1 MLQML
6 IKHYGNGKKVNLAQL
21 LGVSPQ
27 NISTW
32 MSRESFN
39 HELIYSKCPNL
50 SPHWLL
56 TGEGDMLIC
65 SDKCINSNS
74 QSEIKKQ
81 TDCVVLPAIVN
92 NYSTATVDGEPV
104 EVQELPIIPANIVN
118 DPKIDVYDY
127 IDKNDTEMAPIVR
140 QFPEASAF
148 YRIKIRAMEPI
159 IYPGD
164 VLALAPYTNGEE
176 DVIPGDIYVVETST
190 NGLITRILFPEEDG
204 YRAMSSNREKHPDF
218 LIRRK
223 NIKSIS
229 RIVGLLRTTVQAL

>member
-1 MLQML
+1 MKKSEMINML
-6 IKHYGNGKKVNLAQL
+6 IKHYTHGNKTQFAQL
-21 LGVSPQ
+21 LGVTPQ
-27 NISTW
+27 TIGSWLT
-32 MSRESFN
+32 RDTFN
-39 HELIYSKCPNL
+39 AELIFEKFPEVSA
-50 SPHWLL
+50 SWLL
-56 TGEGDMLIC
+56 TGEGKMLNTSTPNAVSNMHNIC
-65 SDKCINSNS
+65 NTI
-74 QSEIKKQ
+74 I
-81 TDCVVLPAIVN
+81 PAED
-92 NYSTATVDGEPV
+92 SAATVDGEPV

-118 DPKIDVYDY
+118 DPKVDVYDY

-148 YRIKIRAMEPI
+148 YRIKIRAMEPA

-164 VLALAPYTNGEE
+164 VLALAPYTDGEE

-204 YRAMSSNREKHPDF
+204 YRAMSCNPVKHPDF

-229 RIVGLLRTTVQAL
+229 RIVGLLRTTVQAI